1 MIKLLY
7 NQKNDVCKTLCLTLL
22 FLCIA
27 FTLTAQT
34 KSNGNG
40 KDQKK
45 ELENKKKK
53 INEEINEINEM
64 LNATKANKKNS
75 LGNLLTLNMKL
86 DKRQE
91 LIAAINAE
99 IVQLNKKINLTEG
112 EINQLK
118 TDLQKL
124 KAEYARMIISAQ
136 RQQDA
141 YSRLMFIFSASN
153 FNQALMRL
161 KYLQQYSVYRK
172 KQADEIVNTQNS
184 LSAKLNELK
193 ESKHEKNVLLGNE
206 VAEKDSL
213 NAEKAEQ
220 EIVLNELQQKEKDL
234 KVRLERKKQQ
244 EIELQLSIKKLIAE
258 EIKRKAEEMAKAEA
272 AAKKAKEEK
281 EKLANNTKKNKEKTK
296 EKEIAKTNDSK
307 EKIKETPTY
316 PELSEEA
323 EALSNDFANNRG
335 KLPWPITKG
344 IICEPYG
351 EHEHPAIKGFMMMNN
366 GVEICSSKGSQ
377 ARAIFDGEVTSV
389 AVSPTGGKLV
399 IIRHGEYLSVYT
411 NLADVQV
418 KVGEKVKLKQIIG
431 TVLNDEDETK
441 AAMNFQI
448 WKGQKTMD
456 PEGWLYKGINSKF

>member
-1 MIKLLY
+1 MKKLLY
-7 NQKNDVCKTLCLTLL
+7 SQRNNAIGSLRLL
-22 FLCIA
+22 IFFLCI
-27 FTLTAQT
+27 TLSIPAQ

-40 KDQKK
+40 NGKDKDPKK
-45 ELENKKKK
+45 DLEQKKKK

-75 LGNLLTLNMKL
+75 LGNLMTLNMKL
-86 DKRQE
+86 DKRKE

-99 IVQLNKKINLTEG
+99 IVQLNKKINHTEG
-112 EINQLK
+112 EIGFLK
-118 TDLQKL
+118 ANLGKL
-124 KAEYARMIISAQ
+124 KSEYARMILSAQ
-136 RQQDA
+136 RQQDT
-141 YSRLMFIFSASN
+141 YSRLMFIFSATS
-153 FNQALMRL
+153 FNQALMRI

-172 KQADEIVNTQNS
+172 KQADEIVNTQNT
-184 LSAKLNELK
+184 LTVKLTELK
-193 ESKHEKNVLLGNE
+193 DSKHEKNMLLGNE

-213 NAEKAEQ
+213 NLEKAEQ
-220 EIVLNELQQKEKDL
+220 ELVLNDLQQKEKDL
-234 KVRLERKKQQ
+234 KVKLERKKQ
-244 EIELQLSIKKLIAE
+244 ESIELQLAIKKLIAD
-258 EIKRKAEEMAKAEA
+258 EIKRKAEEARKKAEEEA
-272 AAKKAKEEK
+272 AAKAKTE
-281 EKLANNTKKNKEKTK
+281 LANKKKEKKNKEKDVG
-296 EKEIAKTNDSK
+296 KTNDSK

-344 IICEPYG
+344 IICEAYG

-366 GVEICSSKGSQ
+366 GVEICSGKGAQ

-411 NLADVQV
+411 NLSDVQV
-418 KVGEKVKLKQIIG
+418 KVGEKVKLKQVLG
-431 TVLNDEDETK
+431 TVLSDEDETK

-456 PEGWLYKGINSKF
+456 PAGWLYKGG

>member
-7 NQKNDVCKTLCLTLL
+7 SQRSKAFGPIRLALL
-22 FLCIA
+22 FLCI
-27 FTLTAQT
+27 TLSVPAQT
-34 KSNGNG
+34 KSNGKG
-40 KDQKK
+40 KDTQKD
-45 ELENKKKK
+45 LEQKKKK

-64 LNATKANKKNS
+64 LNTTKANKKNS
-75 LGNLLTLNMKL
+75 LGNLLTLNMRL
-86 DKRQE
+86 DKRKE

-112 EINQLK
+112 EINSLK
-118 TDLQKL
+118 ANLDKL
-124 KAEYARMIISAQ
+124 KSEYARMILSAQ
-136 RQQDA
+136 RQQDT
-141 YSRLMFIFSASN
+141 YSRLMFIFSSTS
-153 FNQALMRL
+153 FNQALMRI

-172 KQADEIVNTQNS
+172 KQADEIVNTQNA
-184 LSAKLNELK
+184 LSVRLADLK

-213 NAEKAEQ
+213 NMEKAEQ
-220 EIVLNELQQKEKDL
+220 ELVLNDLQQKEKDL
-234 KVRLERKKQQ
+234 KNKLERKKQ
-244 EIELQLSIKKLIAE
+244 ESVELQLAIKKLIAD
-258 EIKRKAEEMAKAEA
+258 EIRRKAEEARKKAEEEA
-272 AAKKAKEEK
+272 AAKAKSELANKKK
-281 EKLANNTKKNKEKTK
+281 EKKGK
-296 EKEIAKTNDSK
+296 EKENGKTNDSK
-307 EKIKETPTY
+307 EKIKETPNY

-344 IICEPYG
+344 IICEAYG

-366 GVEICSSKGSQ
+366 GVEICSGKGAQ

-411 NLADVQV
+411 NLSDVQV
-418 KVGEKVKLKQIIG
+418 KVGEKVKLKQVLG
-431 TVLNDEDETK
+431 TVLSDEDETK

-456 PEGWLYKGINSKF
+456 PAGWLYKGN

>member
-1 MIKLLY
+1 MKKLRY
-7 NQKNDVCKTLCLTLL
+7 RKNDVSRIICLLLFFTCLSLTLP
-22 FLCIA
+22 
-27 FTLTAQT
+27 AQT
-34 KSNGNG
+34 KTT
-40 KDQKK
+40 KDPKK
-45 ELENKKKK
+45 DLENKKKK

-99 IVQLNKKINLTEG
+99 IIQLNKKINFTET
-112 EINQLK
+112 EIDHLRANLE
-118 TDLQKL
+118 KL

-141 YSRLMFIFSASN
+141 YSRLMFLFSSSN

-172 KQADEIVNTQNS
+172 KQADEIVATQS
-184 LSAKLNELK
+184 QLQGMLVQLK

-206 VAEKDSL
+206 EAEKDSL
-213 NAEKAEQ
+213 SQEKAEQ
-220 EIVLNELQQKEKDL
+220 EIVLNSLQQKEKDL
-234 KVRLERKKQQ
+234 KTKLERKKQ
-244 EIELQLSIKKLIAE
+244 ESVELQLAIKKLIAD
-258 EIKRKAEEMAKAEA
+258 EIKRKAEEAAKEA
-272 AAKKAKEEK
+272 LAAKKAKEE
-281 EKLANNTKKNKEKTK
+281 EKKKNKEKNVK
-296 EKEIAKTNDSK
+296 VKEIAKTNDTK

-316 PELSEEA
+316 PELSDEA

-366 GVEICSSKGSQ
+366 GVEICSGKGAT

-411 NLADVQV
+411 NLSDVQV
-418 KVGEKVKLKQIIG
+418 KVGEKVKLKQPIG
-431 TVLNDEDETK
+431 TVMMDEDETK

-456 PEGWLYKGINSKF
+456 PSGWLYRGG

>member
-1 MIKLLY
+1 MIRSLY
-7 NQKNDVCKTLCLTLL
+7 NQKNSAVGKLRLAVF
-22 FLCIA
+22 FLCI
-27 FTLTAQT
+27 TLSIPAQT
-34 KSNGNG
+34 KTNGNG
-40 KDQKK
+40 KDPKK
-45 ELENKKKK
+45 DLENKKKK

-99 IVQLNKKINLTEG
+99 IVQLNKKINLTET
-112 EINQLK
+112 EIDQLK
-118 TDLQKL
+118 ANLQKL

-141 YSRLMFIFSASN
+141 YSRLMFIFSAGN

-172 KQADEIVNTQNS
+172 KQADEIVSTQNV
-184 LSAKLNELK
+184 LSVKLSELK

-213 NAEKAEQ
+213 NQEKAEQ
-220 EIVLNELQQKEKDL
+220 ELVLTELQQKEKDL
-234 KVRLERKKQQ
+234 KTRLERKKQQ
-244 EIELQLSIKKLIAE
+244 EIELQLAIKKLIAD
-258 EIKRKAEEMAKAEA
+258 EIKRKAEEMARAEA
-272 AAKKAKEEK
+272 AAKKAKEEAA
-281 EKLANNTKKNKEKTK
+281 KLANNKKKEKTK
-296 EKEIAKTNDSK
+296 VKDPGKTNDSK
-307 EKIKETPTY
+307 ENIKETPTY

-418 KVGEKVKLKQIIG
+418 KVGEKVKLKQTLG
-431 TVLNDEDETK
+431 TVLSDEDETK

-456 PEGWLYKGINSKF
+456 PSGWLYKGG

>member
-1 MIKLLY
+1 MIRLLY
-7 NQKNDVCKTLCLTLL
+7 NQKNNASKIRCLALL
-22 FLCIA
+22 FLCI
-27 FTLTAQT
+27 TLALPAQT
-34 KSNGNG
+34 KPTG
-40 KDQKK
+40 KDPKK
-45 ELENKKKK
+45 DLENKKKK

-99 IVQLNKKINLTEG
+99 IVQLNKKINLTDG

-118 TDLQKL
+118 ANLEKL
-124 KAEYARMIISAQ
+124 KAEYVRMIISAQ

-141 YSRLMFIFSASN
+141 YSRLMFIFSAGN

-172 KQADEIVNTQNS
+172 KQANEIVNTQNS
-184 LSAKLNELK
+184 LTVKLNELK

-220 EIVLNELQQKEKDL
+220 ELVLTELQQKEKDL

-244 EIELQLSIKKLIAE
+244 EIELQLAIKKLIAD

-281 EKLANNTKKNKEKTK
+281 EKLANNNKKSKEKN
-296 EKEIAKTNDSK
+296 KEIAKTNDSK
-307 EKIKETPTY
+307 EKMKETPTY

-389 AVSPTGGKLV
+389 AVAPTGGKLV

-418 KVGEKVKLKQIIG
+418 KVGEKVKLKQTIG
-431 TVLNDEDETK
+431 TVLSDEDETK

-456 PEGWLYKGINSKF
+456 PSGWLYNGVNGKF

>member
-1 MIKLLY
+1 MKKLRY
-7 NQKNDVCKTLCLTLL
+7 RKNDVSRIICLLLFFTCLSLTLP
-22 FLCIA
+22 
-27 FTLTAQT
+27 AQT
-34 KSNGNG
+34 KTT
-40 KDQKK
+40 KDPKK
-45 ELENKKKK
+45 DLENKKKK
-53 INEEINEINEM
+53 INEEINEINIM

-99 IVQLNKKINLTEG
+99 IIQLNKKINFTET
-112 EINQLK
+112 EIDHLRANLE
-118 TDLQKL
+118 KL

-141 YSRLMFIFSASN
+141 YSRLMFLFSSSN

-172 KQADEIVNTQNS
+172 KQADEIVATQS
-184 LSAKLNELK
+184 QLQGMLVQLK

-206 VAEKDSL
+206 EAEKDSL
-213 NAEKAEQ
+213 SQEKAEQ
-220 EIVLNELQQKEKDL
+220 EIVLNSLQQKEKDL
-234 KVRLERKKQQ
+234 KTKLERKKQ
-244 EIELQLSIKKLIAE
+244 ESVELQLAIKKLIAD
-258 EIKRKAEEMAKAEA
+258 EIKRKAEE
-272 AAKKAKEEK
+272 AAKEALAAIKAKEE
-281 EKLANNTKKNKEKTK
+281 EKKKNKEKNVK
-296 EKEIAKTNDSK
+296 VKEIAKTNDTK

-316 PELSEEA
+316 PELSDEA

-366 GVEICSSKGSQ
+366 GVEICSGKGAT

-411 NLADVQV
+411 NLSDVQV
-418 KVGEKVKLKQIIG
+418 KVGEKIKLKQPIG
-431 TVLNDEDETK
+431 TVMMDEDETK

-456 PEGWLYKGINSKF
+456 PSGWLYRGG

>member
-1 MIKLLY
+1 MKKLRY
-7 NQKNDVCKTLCLTLL
+7 RKNNVSRIICLLLFFTCLSLTLP
-22 FLCIA
+22 
-27 FTLTAQT
+27 AQT
-34 KSNGNG
+34 KTT
-40 KDQKK
+40 KDPKK
-45 ELENKKKK
+45 DLENKKKK

-99 IVQLNKKINLTEG
+99 IIELNKKINLTEG
-112 EINQLK
+112 EIDHLRSNLE
-118 TDLQKL
+118 KL
-124 KAEYARMIISAQ
+124 KSEYARMIISAQ

-141 YSRLMFIFSASN
+141 YSRLMFLFSSSN

-172 KQADEIVNTQNS
+172 KQADEIVATQS
-184 LSAKLNELK
+184 QLQGMLLQLK

-206 VAEKDSL
+206 EAEKDSL
-213 NAEKAEQ
+213 SQEKAEQ
-220 EIVLNELQQKEKDL
+220 EIVLNDLQQKEKNL
-234 KVRLERKKQQ
+234 KTKLERKKQ
-244 EIELQLSIKKLIAE
+244 ESVELQLAIKKLIAD
-258 EIKRKAEEMAKAEA
+258 EIKRKAEEAAKEA
-272 AAKKAKEEK
+272 LAAKKVKEEK
-281 EKLANNTKKNKEKTK
+281 NKNKEKKVK
-296 EKEIAKTNDSK
+296 EVVKTNDSK

-316 PELSEEA
+316 PELSDEA

-366 GVEICSSKGSQ
+366 GVEICSGKGAT

-411 NLADVQV
+411 NLSDVQV
-418 KVGEKVKLKQIIG
+418 KVGEKVKLKQTLG
-431 TVLNDEDETK
+431 TVMTDEDETK

-456 PEGWLYKGINSKF
+456 PSGWLYRGG

>member
-1 MIKLLY
+1 MIRLLY
-7 NQKNDVCKTLCLTLL
+7 NQKNDVSKTLCFALL
-22 FLCIA
+22 FLCVT
-27 FTLTAQT
+27 FTLPAQT
-34 KSNGNG
+34 KNNGNG
-40 KDQKK
+40 KDSKK

-99 IVQLNKKINLTEG
+99 IAQLNKKINLTEG
-112 EINQLK
+112 EIDQLK
-118 TDLQKL
+118 ANLQKL

-141 YSRLMFIFSASN
+141 YSRLMFIFSAGN

-172 KQADEIVNTQNS
+172 KQADEIVNTQNT
-184 LSAKLNELK
+184 LSVKLNELK

-213 NAEKAEQ
+213 NMEKAEQ
-220 EIVLNELQQKEKDL
+220 ETVLNELQQKEKDL

-244 EIELQLSIKKLIAE
+244 EIELQLAIKKLIAD
-258 EIKRKAEEMAKAEA
+258 EIRRKAEEMAKAEA

-281 EKLANNTKKNKEKTK
+281 DKLANTKKNKEKSK
-296 EKEIAKTNDSK
+296 EKEIGKTNDSK
-307 EKIKETPTY
+307 EKIKETPSY

-418 KVGEKVKLKQIIG
+418 KVGEKVKLKQTIG
-431 TVLNDEDETK
+431 TVLSDEDETK

-456 PEGWLYKGINSKF
+456 PEGWLYKGVNGKF

>member
-1 MIKLLY
+1 MIRLLY
-7 NQKNDVCKTLCLTLL
+7 NQRNNASRALCLAL
-22 FLCIA
+22 FLCIT
-27 FTLTAQT
+27 FSLPAQT
-34 KSNGNG
+34 KTNGNG
-40 KDQKK
+40 KDPKK
-45 ELENKKKK
+45 DLENKKKK

-99 IVQLNKKINLTEG
+99 IVQLNKKINLTET
-112 EINQLK
+112 EIDQLK
-118 TDLQKL
+118 ANLQKL

-141 YSRLMFIFSASN
+141 YSRLMFIFSAGN

-172 KQADEIVNTQNS
+172 KQADEIVNTQNL
-184 LSAKLNELK
+184 LSVKLGELK

-213 NAEKAEQ
+213 NQEKAEQ
-220 EIVLNELQQKEKDL
+220 ELVLTELQQKEKDL
-234 KVRLERKKQQ
+234 KTRLERKKQQ
-244 EIELQLSIKKLIAE
+244 EVELQLAIKKLIAD
-258 EIKRKAEEMAKAEA
+258 EIKRKAEEMARAEA
-272 AAKKAKEEK
+272 AAKKAKDEAA
-281 EKLANNTKKNKEKTK
+281 KLANNKKEKKNKVK
-296 EKEIAKTNDSK
+296 EPGKTNDSK
-307 EKIKETPTY
+307 ENIKETPTY

-418 KVGEKVKLKQIIG
+418 KVGEKVKLKQTLG
-431 TVLNDEDETK
+431 TVLSDEDETK

-456 PEGWLYKGINSKF
+456 PSGWLYKGG

>member
-1 MIKLLY
+1 
-7 NQKNDVCKTLCLTLL
+7 
-22 FLCIA
+22 
-27 FTLTAQT
+27 
-34 KSNGNG
+34 
-40 KDQKK
+40 
-45 ELENKKKK
+45 
-53 INEEINEINEM
+53 
-64 LNATKANKKNS
+64 
-75 LGNLLTLNMKL
+75 MKL

-99 IVQLNKKINLTEG
+99 INQLNKKINFTET
-112 EINQLK
+112 EIDHLRANLE
-118 TDLQKL
+118 KL

-141 YSRLMFIFSASN
+141 YSRLMFLFSSSN

-172 KQADEIVNTQNS
+172 KQADEIVATQS
-184 LSAKLNELK
+184 QLQGMLLQLK

-206 VAEKDSL
+206 EAEKDSL
-213 NAEKAEQ
+213 NIEKAEQ
-220 EIVLNELQQKEKDL
+220 EIVLNSLQQKEKDL
-234 KVRLERKKQQ
+234 KTKLERKKQ
-244 EIELQLSIKKLIAE
+244 ESVELQLAIKKLIAD
-258 EIKRKAEEMAKAEA
+258 EIKRKAEEAAKEA
-272 AAKKAKEEK
+272 LAAKKAKEEK
-281 EKLANNTKKNKEKTK
+281 DKLEKNKNKEKNVK
-296 EKEIAKTNDSK
+296 VKEIAKTNDTK

-316 PELSEEA
+316 PELSDEA

-366 GVEICSSKGSQ
+366 GVEICSGKGAT
-377 ARAIFDGEVTSV
+377 ARTIFDGEVTSV

-411 NLADVQV
+411 NLSDVQV
-418 KVGEKVKLKQIIG
+418 KVGEKVKLKQPIG
-431 TVLNDEDETK
+431 TVMMDDDETK

-456 PEGWLYKGINSKF
+456 PSGWLYKGG

>member
-1 MIKLLY
+1 MKKLRY
-7 NQKNDVCKTLCLTLL
+7 RKNNAIRIICLLLIFSCLSLTLP
-22 FLCIA
+22 
-27 FTLTAQT
+27 AQT
-34 KSNGNG
+34 KTT
-40 KDQKK
+40 KDPKK
-45 ELENKKKK
+45 DLENKKKK

-64 LNATKANKKNS
+64 LNKTKANKKNS

-99 IVQLNKKINLTEG
+99 IDQLNKKINLTEG
-112 EINQLK
+112 EIDHLKSNLIKLK
-118 TDLQKL
+118 T
-124 KAEYARMIISAQ
+124 EYARMIISAQ

-141 YSRLMFIFSASN
+141 YSRLMFLFSSNN

-172 KQADEIVNTQNS
+172 KQADEIVSTQTI
-184 LSAKLNELK
+184 LQVKLGELK

-206 VAEKDSL
+206 EAEKDSL
-213 NAEKAEQ
+213 SQEKAEQ
-220 EIVLNELQQKEKDL
+220 EIVLTGLQQKEKDL
-234 KVRLERKKQQ
+234 KTKLERKKQ
-244 EIELQLSIKKLIAE
+244 ESVELQLAIKKLIAD
-258 EIKRKAEEMAKAEA
+258 EIKRKADEAAKEA
-272 AAKKAKEEK
+272 LAAKKAKEEK
-281 EKLANNTKKNKEKTK
+281 NKKDKNVKV
-296 EKEIAKTNDSK
+296 KEIAKTNDSK
-307 EKIKETPTY
+307 ENIKETPTY
-316 PELSEEA
+316 PDLSDEA

-366 GVEICSSKGSQ
+366 GVEICSGKGAT

-411 NLADVQV
+411 NLSDVQV
-418 KVGEKVKLKQIIG
+418 KVGEKVTLKQPLG
-431 TVLNDEDETK
+431 TVMMDEDETK

-456 PEGWLYKGINSKF
+456 PSGWLYKGG

>member
-1 MIKLLY
+1 MKKLRY
-7 NQKNDVCKTLCLTLL
+7 RKNNVSRIICLLLFFTCLSLTLP
-22 FLCIA
+22 
-27 FTLTAQT
+27 AQT
-34 KSNGNG
+34 KVQ
-40 KDQKK
+40 KDPKK

-99 IVQLNKKINLTEG
+99 INQLNKKINFTET
-112 EINQLK
+112 EIDHLRANLE
-118 TDLQKL
+118 KL

-141 YSRLMFIFSASN
+141 YSRLMFLFSSSN

-172 KQADEIVNTQNS
+172 KQADEIVATQS
-184 LSAKLNELK
+184 QLQGMLLQLK

-206 VAEKDSL
+206 EAEKDSL
-213 NAEKAEQ
+213 NIEKAEQ
-220 EIVLNELQQKEKDL
+220 EIVLNSLQQKEKDL
-234 KVRLERKKQQ
+234 KTKLERKKQ
-244 EIELQLSIKKLIAE
+244 ESVELQLAIKKLIAD
-258 EIKRKAEEMAKAEA
+258 EIKRKAEEAAKEA
-272 AAKKAKEEK
+272 LAAKKAKEEK
-281 EKLANNTKKNKEKTK
+281 DKLEKNKNKEKNVK
-296 EKEIAKTNDSK
+296 VKEIAKTNDTK

-316 PELSEEA
+316 PELSDEA

-366 GVEICSSKGSQ
+366 GVEICSGKGAT
-377 ARAIFDGEVTSV
+377 ARTIFDGEVTSV

-411 NLADVQV
+411 NLSDVQV
-418 KVGEKVKLKQIIG
+418 KVGEKVKLKQPIG
-431 TVLNDEDETK
+431 TVMMDDDETK

-456 PEGWLYKGINSKF
+456 PSGWLYKGG

>member
-1 MIKLLY
+1 MKKLRY
-7 NQKNDVCKTLCLTLL
+7 RKNNISRIICLLL
-22 FLCIA
+22 F
-27 FTLTAQT
+27 FTCLSLTFPAQT
-34 KSNGNG
+34 KTT
-40 KDQKK
+40 KDPKK
-45 ELENKKKK
+45 DLENKKKK

-99 IVQLNKKINLTEG
+99 IIQLNKKINFTET
-112 EINQLK
+112 EIDHLK
-118 TDLQKL
+118 ANLEKL

-141 YSRLMFIFSASN
+141 YSRLMFLFSSSN

-172 KQADEIVNTQNS
+172 KQADEIVATQS
-184 LSAKLNELK
+184 QLQGMLLQLK

-206 VAEKDSL
+206 EAEKDSL
-213 NAEKAEQ
+213 NIEKAEQ
-220 EIVLNELQQKEKDL
+220 EIVLNSLQQKEKDL
-234 KVRLERKKQQ
+234 KTKLERKKQ
-244 EIELQLSIKKLIAE
+244 ESVELQLAIKKLIAD
-258 EIKRKAEEMAKAEA
+258 EIKRKAEEAAKEA
-272 AAKKAKEEK
+272 LAAKKAKEEK
-281 EKLANNTKKNKEKTK
+281 DKLEKSKNKDKNVKVK
-296 EKEIAKTNDSK
+296 EVAKTNDTK

-316 PELSEEA
+316 PELSDEA

-366 GVEICSSKGSQ
+366 GVEICSGKGAT

-411 NLADVQV
+411 NLSDVQV
-418 KVGEKVKLKQIIG
+418 KVGEKVKLKQSLG
-431 TVLNDEDETK
+431 TVMTDEDETK

-456 PEGWLYKGINSKF
+456 PSGWLYRGG

>member
-7 NQKNDVCKTLCLTLL
+7 NQKNDVSKTLCLALF
-22 FLCIA
+22 FLCIT
-27 FTLTAQT
+27 FTLPAQS
-34 KSNGNG
+34 KQIGNG
-40 KDQKK
+40 KDPKK
-45 ELENKKKK
+45 DLENKKKK

-99 IVQLNKKINLTEG
+99 IVQLNKKISATEG
-112 EINQLK
+112 EIDQLK
-118 TDLQKL
+118 ANLQKL

-141 YSRLMFIFSASN
+141 YSRLMFIFSAGN

-172 KQADEIVNTQNS
+172 KQADEIVNTQNI
-184 LSAKLNELK
+184 LGVKLNELK

-213 NAEKAEQ
+213 NQEKAEQ

-244 EIELQLSIKKLIAE
+244 EIELQLAIKKLIAD
-258 EIKRKAEEMAKAEA
+258 EIRRKAEEMAKAEA

-281 EKLANNTKKNKEKTK
+281 DKLANTKKNKEKSK
-296 EKEIAKTNDSK
+296 EKEIGKTNDSK
-307 EKIKETPTY
+307 EKIKETPSY

-431 TVLNDEDETK
+431 TVLSDEDETK

-456 PEGWLYKGINSKF
+456 PEGWLYKGINGKF

>member
-1 MIKLLY
+1 MKKLRY
-7 NQKNDVCKTLCLTLL
+7 RKNDVSRIICLLLFFTCLSLTLP
-22 FLCIA
+22 
-27 FTLTAQT
+27 AQT
-34 KSNGNG
+34 KTT
-40 KDQKK
+40 KDPKK
-45 ELENKKKK
+45 DLENKKKK
-53 INEEINEINEM
+53 INEEINEINIM

-99 IVQLNKKINLTEG
+99 IIQLNKKINFTET
-112 EINQLK
+112 EIDHLRANLE
-118 TDLQKL
+118 KL

-141 YSRLMFIFSASN
+141 YSRLMFLFSSSN

-172 KQADEIVNTQNS
+172 KQADEIVATQS
-184 LSAKLNELK
+184 QLQGMLVQLK

-206 VAEKDSL
+206 EAEKDSL
-213 NAEKAEQ
+213 SQEKAEQ
-220 EIVLNELQQKEKDL
+220 EIVLNSLQQKEKDL
-234 KVRLERKKQQ
+234 KTKLERKKQ
-244 EIELQLSIKKLIAE
+244 ESVELQLAIKKLIAD
-258 EIKRKAEEMAKAEA
+258 EIKRKAEEAAKEA
-272 AAKKAKEEK
+272 LAAKKAKEE
-281 EKLANNTKKNKEKTK
+281 EKKKNKEKNVK
-296 EKEIAKTNDSK
+296 VKEIAKTNDTK

-316 PELSEEA
+316 PELSDEA

-366 GVEICSSKGSQ
+366 GVEICSGKGAT

-411 NLADVQV
+411 NLSDVQV
-418 KVGEKVKLKQIIG
+418 KVGEKIKLKQPIG
-431 TVLNDEDETK
+431 TVMMDEDETK

-456 PEGWLYKGINSKF
+456 PSGWLYRGG

>member
-1 MIKLLY
+1 MIKLKFEKNSAAKFIWFLLFIFCF
-7 NQKNDVCKTLCLTLL
+7 NLQFTSQINTQKN
-22 FLCIA
+22 
-27 FTLTAQT
+27 
-34 KSNGNG
+34 S
-40 KDQKK
+40 KK

-53 INEEINEINEM
+53 INEEINEINAM
-64 LNATKANKKNS
+64 LNATKATKKNS
-75 LGNLLTLNMKL
+75 LGTLVSLNMKL

-99 IVQLNKKINLTEG
+99 IFQLNKSIKLTET
-112 EINQLK
+112 EIEQLK
-118 TDLQKL
+118 TNLEKL

-141 YSRLMFIFSASN
+141 YSRLMFLFASTN

-172 KQADEIVNTQNS
+172 KQAEEIMYTQNQ
-184 LSAKLNELK
+184 LLVKLTDLK
-193 ESKHEKNVLLGNE
+193 ESRHEKNVLLGNE
-206 VAEKDSL
+206 EAEKDSL
-213 NAEKAEQ
+213 NKEKGEQ
-220 EIVLNELQQKEKDL
+220 EILLSDLQKKEKEL
-234 KVRLERKKQQ
+234 KNNLERKKQ
-244 EIELQLSIKKLIAE
+244 EGVELQLAIKKLIAE
-258 EIKRKAEEMAKAEA
+258 EIKRKAEEFAKAEL

-281 EKLANNTKKNKEKTK
+281 DKIEKTKKHKEKNKEQVVTNDNK
-296 EKEIAKTNDSK
+296 KTNDSK
-307 EKIKETPTY
+307 EKIKETPQY
-316 PELSEEA
+316 PELSDEA

-366 GVEICSSKGSQ
+366 GVEICSSKGAT
-377 ARAIFDGEVTSV
+377 ARSIFDGEVTSV
-389 AVSPTGGKLV
+389 AVSPTGGKLI

-411 NLADVQV
+411 NLSEVQV
-418 KVGEKVKLKQIIG
+418 KVGEKVKLKQVIG
-431 TVLNDEDETK
+431 TVMSDEDETK

-456 PEGWLYKGINSKF
+456 PAGWLYKGM

>member
-1 MIKLLY
+1 MKKLRY
-7 NQKNDVCKTLCLTLL
+7 RKNNISRIVCLLL
-22 FLCIA
+22 F
-27 FTLTAQT
+27 FTCLSLTFPAQT
-34 KSNGNG
+34 KTT
-40 KDQKK
+40 KDPKK
-45 ELENKKKK
+45 DLENKKKK

-99 IVQLNKKINLTEG
+99 IIQLNKKINFTET
-112 EINQLK
+112 EIDHLK
-118 TDLQKL
+118 ANLEKL

-141 YSRLMFIFSASN
+141 YSRLMFLFSSSN

-172 KQADEIVNTQNS
+172 KQADEIVATQS
-184 LSAKLNELK
+184 QLQGMLLQLK

-206 VAEKDSL
+206 EAEKDSL
-213 NAEKAEQ
+213 NIEKAEQ
-220 EIVLNELQQKEKDL
+220 EIVLNSLQQKEKDL
-234 KVRLERKKQQ
+234 KTKLERKKQ
-244 EIELQLSIKKLIAE
+244 ESVELQLAIKKLIAD
-258 EIKRKAEEMAKAEA
+258 EIKRKAEEAAKEA
-272 AAKKAKEEK
+272 LAAKKAKEEK
-281 EKLANNTKKNKEKTK
+281 DKLEKSKNKDKNVKVK
-296 EKEIAKTNDSK
+296 EVAKTNDTK

-316 PELSEEA
+316 PELSDEA

-366 GVEICSSKGSQ
+366 GVEICSGKGAT

-399 IIRHGEYLSVYT
+399 IIRHGE
-411 NLADVQV
+411 
-418 KVGEKVKLKQIIG
+418 
-431 TVLNDEDETK
+431 
-441 AAMNFQI
+441 
-448 WKGQKTMD
+448 
-456 PEGWLYKGINSKF
+456 

>member
-1 MIKLLY
+1 MGYARLVLF
-7 NQKNDVCKTLCLTLL
+7 
-22 FLCIA
+22 FLCVI
-27 FTLTAQT
+27 FTLPAQT
-34 KSNGNG
+34 KSNG
-40 KDQKK
+40 KDPKK
-45 ELENKKKK
+45 DLELKKKK

-99 IVQLNKKINLTEG
+99 IVQLNKKINFTET
-112 EINQLK
+112 EINSLKANLGKLK
-118 TDLQKL
+118 T
-124 KAEYARMIISAQ
+124 EYARMIISAQ

-141 YSRLMFIFSASN
+141 YSRLMFIFSAGN

-172 KQADEIVNTQNS
+172 KQADEIVSTQNI
-184 LSAKLNELK
+184 LTVKLGELK

-206 VAEKDSL
+206 EAEKDSL
-213 NAEKAEQ
+213 SEEKAEQ
-220 EIVLNELQQKEKDL
+220 ELVLNGLQQKEKDL
-234 KVRLERKKQQ
+234 KIKLERKKQ
-244 EIELQLSIKKLIAE
+244 ESVELQLAIKKLIVE
-258 EIKRKAEEMAKAEA
+258 EIKRKAEEARKKAEEEA
-272 AAKKAKEEK
+272 LAKKAKEDK
-281 EKLANNTKKNKEKTK
+281 EKVAINKKDKKKVKEPG
-296 EKEIAKTNDSK
+296 KTNDK
-307 EKIKETPTY
+307 ENVKETPTY

-366 GVEICSSKGSQ
+366 GVEICSSKGAQ

-411 NLADVQV
+411 NLTDVQV
-418 KVGEKVKLKQIIG
+418 KVGEKVKLKQPLG
-431 TVLNDEDETK
+431 TVLMDDDETK

-456 PEGWLYKGINSKF
+456 PSGWLYKGG

>member
-1 MIKLLY
+1 MLLFF
-7 NQKNDVCKTLCLTLL
+7 LCLSLTLP
-22 FLCIA
+22 
-27 FTLTAQT
+27 AQT
-34 KSNGNG
+34 KTT
-40 KDQKK
+40 KDPKK
-45 ELENKKKK
+45 DLENKKKK
-53 INEEINEINEM
+53 INEEINEINAM

-99 IVQLNKKINLTEG
+99 IAQLNKKINFTEA
-112 EINQLK
+112 EIDHLRSNLE
-118 TDLQKL
+118 KL

-141 YSRLMFIFSASN
+141 HSRLMFLFSSGS

-172 KQADEIVNTQNS
+172 KQADEIVATQS
-184 LSAKLNELK
+184 QLQTMLIALK

-206 VAEKDSL
+206 EAEKDSL
-213 NAEKAEQ
+213 NEEKAEQ
-220 EIVLNELQQKEKDL
+220 EIVLNGLQQKEKDL
-234 KVRLERKKQQ
+234 KTKLERKKQ
-244 EIELQLSIKKLIAE
+244 ESVELQLAIKKLIAD
-258 EIKRKAEEMAKAEA
+258 EIRRKAEEASKEA
-272 AAKKAKEEK
+272 LVAKKAKEEK
-281 EKLANNTKKNKEKTK
+281 DKLEKGKNKEKNVK
-296 EKEIAKTNDSK
+296 VKEIAKTNDSK

-316 PELSEEA
+316 PELNEEA

-335 KLPWPITKG
+335 KLPWPMTKG

-366 GVEICSSKGSQ
+366 GVEICSGKGAT

-411 NLADVQV
+411 NLSDVQV
-418 KVGEKVKLKQIIG
+418 KVGEKVKLKQSLG
-431 TVLNDEDETK
+431 TVMMDDDETK

-456 PEGWLYKGINSKF
+456 PSGWLYKGG

>member
-1 MIKLLY
+1 VSRIICLLLFFT
-7 NQKNDVCKTLCLTLL
+7 CLSLTLP
-22 FLCIA
+22 
-27 FTLTAQT
+27 AQT
-34 KSNGNG
+34 KVQ
-40 KDQKK
+40 KDPKK

-99 IVQLNKKINLTEG
+99 INQLNKKINFTET
-112 EINQLK
+112 EIDHLRANLE
-118 TDLQKL
+118 KL

-141 YSRLMFIFSASN
+141 YSRLMFLFSSSN

-172 KQADEIVNTQNS
+172 KQADEIVATQS
-184 LSAKLNELK
+184 QLQGMLLQLK

-206 VAEKDSL
+206 EAEKDSL
-213 NAEKAEQ
+213 NIEKAEQ
-220 EIVLNELQQKEKDL
+220 EIVLNSLQQKEKDL
-234 KVRLERKKQQ
+234 KTKLERKKQ
-244 EIELQLSIKKLIAE
+244 ESVELQLAIKKLIAD
-258 EIKRKAEEMAKAEA
+258 EIKRKAEEAAKEA
-272 AAKKAKEEK
+272 LAAKKAKEEK
-281 EKLANNTKKNKEKTK
+281 DKLEKNKNKEKNVK
-296 EKEIAKTNDSK
+296 VKEIAKTNDTK

-316 PELSEEA
+316 PELSDEA

-366 GVEICSSKGSQ
+366 GVEICSGKGAT
-377 ARAIFDGEVTSV
+377 ARTIFDGEVTSV

-411 NLADVQV
+411 NLSDVQV
-418 KVGEKVKLKQIIG
+418 KVGEKVKLKQPIG
-431 TVLNDEDETK
+431 TVMMDDDETK

-456 PEGWLYKGINSKF
+456 PSGWLYKGG

>member
-1 MIKLLY
+1 MKKLRY
-7 NQKNDVCKTLCLTLL
+7 RKNNVSRIICLLLFFTCLSLTLP
-22 FLCIA
+22 
-27 FTLTAQT
+27 AQT
-34 KSNGNG
+34 KVQ
-40 KDQKK
+40 KDPKK

-99 IVQLNKKINLTEG
+99 INQLNKKINFTET
-112 EINQLK
+112 EIDHLRANLE
-118 TDLQKL
+118 KL

-141 YSRLMFIFSASN
+141 YSRLMFLFSSSN

-172 KQADEIVNTQNS
+172 KQADEIVATQS
-184 LSAKLNELK
+184 QLQGMLIELK

-206 VAEKDSL
+206 EAEKDSL
-213 NAEKAEQ
+213 NIEKAEQ
-220 EIVLNELQQKEKDL
+220 EIVLNSLQQKEKDL
-234 KVRLERKKQQ
+234 KTKLERKKQ
-244 EIELQLSIKKLIAE
+244 ESVELQLAIKKLIAD
-258 EIKRKAEEMAKAEA
+258 EIKRKAEEAAKEA
-272 AAKKAKEEK
+272 LAAKKAKEEK
-281 EKLANNTKKNKEKTK
+281 DKLEKNKNKEKNVK
-296 EKEIAKTNDSK
+296 VKEIAKTNDTK
-307 EKIKETPTY
+307 EKIPALPAGRKETPTY
-316 PELSEEA
+316 PELSDEA

-366 GVEICSSKGSQ
+366 GVEICSSKGAT
-377 ARAIFDGEVTSV
+377 ARTIFDGEVTSV

-411 NLADVQV
+411 NLSDVQV
-418 KVGEKVKLKQIIG
+418 KVGEKVKLKQPIG
-431 TVLNDEDETK
+431 TVMMDDDETK

-456 PEGWLYKGINSKF
+456 PSGWLYKGG

>member
-1 MIKLLY
+1 MKKLRY
-7 NQKNDVCKTLCLTLL
+7 RKNDVSRIICLLLFFTCLSLTLP
-22 FLCIA
+22 
-27 FTLTAQT
+27 AQT
-34 KSNGNG
+34 KTT
-40 KDQKK
+40 KDPKK
-45 ELENKKKK
+45 DLENKKKK

-99 IVQLNKKINLTEG
+99 IIQLNKKINFTET
-112 EINQLK
+112 EIDHLRANLE
-118 TDLQKL
+118 KL

-141 YSRLMFIFSASN
+141 YSRLMFLFSSSN

-172 KQADEIVNTQNS
+172 KQADEIVATQS
-184 LSAKLNELK
+184 QLQGMLLQLK

-206 VAEKDSL
+206 EAEKDSL
-213 NAEKAEQ
+213 SQEKAEQ
-220 EIVLNELQQKEKDL
+220 EIVLNSLQQKEKDL
-234 KVRLERKKQQ
+234 KTKLERKKQ
-244 EIELQLSIKKLIAE
+244 ESVELQLAIKKLIAD
-258 EIKRKAEEMAKAEA
+258 EIKRKAEEAAKEA
-272 AAKKAKEEK
+272 LAAKKAKEE
-281 EKLANNTKKNKEKTK
+281 EKKKNKEKNVK
-296 EKEIAKTNDSK
+296 VKEITKTNDTK

-316 PELSEEA
+316 PELSDEA

-366 GVEICSSKGSQ
+366 GVEICSGKGAT

-411 NLADVQV
+411 NLSDVQV
-418 KVGEKVKLKQIIG
+418 RVGEKVKLKQPIG
-431 TVLNDEDETK
+431 TVMMDEDETK

-456 PEGWLYKGINSKF
+456 PSGWLYRGG

>member
-1 MIKLLY
+1 MKKLRY
-7 NQKNDVCKTLCLTLL
+7 RKNDVSRIICLLLFFTCLSLTLP
-22 FLCIA
+22 
-27 FTLTAQT
+27 AQT
-34 KSNGNG
+34 KTT
-40 KDQKK
+40 KDPKK
-45 ELENKKKK
+45 DLENKKKK

-99 IVQLNKKINLTEG
+99 IIQLNKKINFTET
-112 EINQLK
+112 EIDHLRANLE
-118 TDLQKL
+118 KL

-141 YSRLMFIFSASN
+141 YSRLMFLFSSSN

-172 KQADEIVNTQNS
+172 KQADEIVATQS
-184 LSAKLNELK
+184 QLQGMLVQLK

-206 VAEKDSL
+206 EAEKDSL
-213 NAEKAEQ
+213 SQEKAEQ
-220 EIVLNELQQKEKDL
+220 EIVLNSLQQKEKDL
-234 KVRLERKKQQ
+234 KTKLERKKQ
-244 EIELQLSIKKLIAE
+244 ESVELQLAIKKLIAD
-258 EIKRKAEEMAKAEA
+258 EIKRKAEEAAKEA
-272 AAKKAKEEK
+272 LAAKKAKEE
-281 EKLANNTKKNKEKTK
+281 EKKKNKEKNVK
-296 EKEIAKTNDSK
+296 VKEIAKTNDTK
-307 EKIKETPTY
+307 EKTKETPTY
-316 PELSEEA
+316 PELSDEA

-366 GVEICSSKGSQ
+366 GVEICSGKGAT

-411 NLADVQV
+411 NLSDVQV
-418 KVGEKVKLKQIIG
+418 KVGEKVKLKQPIG
-431 TVLNDEDETK
+431 TVMMDEDETK

-456 PEGWLYKGINSKF
+456 PSGWLYRGG